1 MLHKSCSNYCFLTVV
16 ALKDL
21 LLNALATCAYS
32 LQRAIEIMDS
42 AGLVL
47 SNDDAREAKQ
57 SLISYVQSFC
67 WLALHCCDNHLLL
80 FKVRPKTHYLYHVA
94 TEVGELRLNQNLTHT
109 FEEESFLGKIKA
121 IAAKTHGK
129 TMTQRVFQR
138 YLLCFAVFIDQD
150 RRRT

>member
-21 LLNALATCAYS
+21 LLNVLATCAYS

-67 WLALHCCDNHLLL
+67 WLAFHCCDNHLLL

-129 TMTQRVFQR
+129 TMPQRVFQR

>member
-21 LLNALATCAYS
+21 LLNVLATCAYS

-138 YLLCFAVFIDQD
+138 YLLCFAAFIDQD